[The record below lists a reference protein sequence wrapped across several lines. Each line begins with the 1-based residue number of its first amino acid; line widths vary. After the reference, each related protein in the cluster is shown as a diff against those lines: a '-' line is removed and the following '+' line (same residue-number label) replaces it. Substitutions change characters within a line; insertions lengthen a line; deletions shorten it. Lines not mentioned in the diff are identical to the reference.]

1 MIGMVLFPLPPDY
14 FMSLAF
20 LSAKRSKD
28 PSTQVG
34 AAIVSAENKIVG
46 IGYNGFPIGCSDD
59 TLPWARKA
67 DSKLDTKY
75 PYVVH
80 AEVNAILNKN
90 AASAK
95 GSRCYVTL
103 FPCNE
108 CAKIIIQSGISE
120 VVYFSDKYHDSD
132 ASRAS
137 RRLLELAGVAT
148 RQHVPAMDSL
158 TINFAPNTV
167 HSQRETSMTP
177 PPGAHAPHASRCAG
191 GHAHGG
197 GAGAGAGATD

>member
-1 MIGMVLFPLPPDY
+1 
-14 FMSLAF
+14 MSLAF

-108 CAKIIIQSGISE
+108 CAKIIIQSGIAE

-132 ASRAS
+132 ASCAS

-148 RQHVPAMDSL
+148 RQHVPEMDAL
-158 TINFAPNTV
+158 TINFASAPRA
-167 HSQRETSMTP
+167 QRETSMTP
-177 PPGAHAPHASRCAG
+177 PPGACA
-191 GHAHGG
+191 GG
-197 GAGAGAGATD
+197 GAGAHGHHHHRGAPASAT